1 MLDKVKTYLV
11 ASAIGVIGIL
21 PFKVLA
27 YVLLIAS
34 VSFLFTMVSFF
45 KKRRKIPVTQ
55 YILFLSKLLLYAVVI
70 PALYVLSVELGVLEI
85 WGFFISVIFVHEFF
99 ELLNQAEQIG
109 LIPHSLVEKIRN
121 FIQSIWGHDRNS

>member
-1 MLDKVKTYLV
+1 M
-11 ASAIGVIGIL
+11 
-21 PFKVLA
+21 
-27 YVLLIAS
+27 
-34 VSFLFTMVSFF
+34 FTIVSFF
-45 KKRRKIPVTQ
+45 KRGRKIPVTQ
-55 YILFLSKLLLYAVVI
+55 YILFLSKLLLYVVVI

-109 LIPHSLVEKIRN
+109 LMPRSLIEKIRN